1 MQNYTYKLPKMAKL
15 VFSVT
20 YGRPLLLHDGQPLK
34 RVDHVPWRRVDR
46 LPRSAWINSREA
58 RGLPPWSVL
67 MASLGAR
74 G

>member
-34 RVDHVPWRRVDR
+34 RVDHVPWRRVDLSR
-46 LPRSAWINSREA
+46 VSERVDQLP
-58 RGLPPWSVL
+58 
-67 MASLGAR
+67 
-74 G
+74 